1 MLIYPI
7 YMYSNT
13 VVDMIDYSR
22 YYSKLARSIKASE
35 VRELLAII
43 SRRKDVIS
51 FAGGIPD
58 PALFPVEELSE
69 IAREVIRSKGNLA
82 LQYSETKGVIEARE
96 SICEFLNRKKSIKCI
111 PEDLVIT
118 TGSQSA
124 LDIIARV
131 FIDPGDV
138 IITENPTYLAAIG
151 AFKNNGATLIG
162 IPIDDNGMKTDILEE
177 RLQKM
182 TPEERSRVKFIYT
195 IPIAQ
200 NPAGVS
206 LSHERK
212 KHLLEIA
219 SRYDLLIVEDD
230 PYSYLVFDDTVDTR
244 LLKSMDT
251 ENRVIYIGTISKILA
266 PGLRLGW
273 VVTSSDISRKIEL
286 VKQYVDLHSPTL
298 TQLIA
303 SEAIKRGIVDKV
315 ISKAIPHY
323 RDKRDTMLKAIR
335 QYLPENIWYSKP
347 NGGLF
352 IFVYVYKQGFDA
364 GALLHKA
371 VNEYKVAYVP
381 GGSFH
386 VDGTGKNSMRLNF
399 SYPTH
404 EQIYDGIERLSRL
417 VREI

>member
-1 MLIYPI
+1 
-7 YMYSNT
+7 
-13 VVDMIDYSR
+13 MIDYSR
-22 YYSKLARSIKASE
+22 YYSRLARSIKASE
-35 VRELLAII
+35 VRELLAVI

-58 PALFPVEELSE
+58 PTLFPIEELAE
-69 IAREVIRSKGNLA
+69 IAREVIKSKGNIA
-82 LQYSETKGVIEARE
+82 LQYSETKGVLEARE
-96 SICEFLNRKKSIKCI
+96 SICEFLSKRKNIKCI
-111 PEDLVIT
+111 AEDLVIT

-138 IITENPTYLAAIG
+138 IVTENPTYLAAIG
-151 AFKNNGATLIG
+151 AFRNNEATLLG
-162 IPIDDNGMKTDILEE
+162 IPIDDGGMRTDILEE
-177 RLQKM
+177 KLQKM
-182 TPEERSRVKFIYT
+182 TPEERAKIKFIYT

-206 LSHERK
+206 LTYDRK

-219 SRYDLLIVEDD
+219 SKYDLLIVEDD
-230 PYSYLVFDDTVDTR
+230 PYSYLVFDETVDTR
-244 LLKSMDT
+244 LLKSMDK
-251 ENRVIYIGTISKILA
+251 EDRVIYVGTISKILA

-273 VVTSSDISRKIEL
+273 VVASSDISRKIEL

-298 TQLIA
+298 TQLVA

-315 ISKAIPHY
+315 IAKAIPYY
-323 RDKRDTMLKAIR
+323 REKRDTMLQAIK

-352 IFVYVYKQGFDA
+352 IFLYVYKQGFDA
-364 GALLHKA
+364 GALLQKA

-386 VDGTGKNSMRLNF
+386 VDGSGKNSMRLNF

-404 EQIYDGIERLSRL
+404 EQIYDGMERLSRL
-417 VREI
+417 IKEA